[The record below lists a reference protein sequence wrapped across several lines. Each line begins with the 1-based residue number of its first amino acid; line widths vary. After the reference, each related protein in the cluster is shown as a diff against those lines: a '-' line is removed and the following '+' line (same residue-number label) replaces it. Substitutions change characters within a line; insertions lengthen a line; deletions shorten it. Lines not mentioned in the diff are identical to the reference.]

1 MICKKARNRH
11 MFLIILQNIQLLYR
25 QGIVFQRKN
34 NVGNFEQLM
43 KVSAKVD
50 HRITSWMEKKRE
62 TYLYHD
68 TQNAII
74 QLLTFMILRDTK
86 KYQR

>member
-1 MICKKARNRH
+1 